1 MCDPVEIHRREVAQR
16 IQMANS
22 QGGWEGTHT
31 DFKRELGSKAR
42 DLGKMLKHILAF
54 ANTPRRTDAYLI
66 FGVNEDKDSGIF
78 EHVGLSDQ
86 GFPAADRINDIVHQ
100 YTHLREIVIDV
111 HHVLDGKRTPYIAI
125 PLQYEGPYTLS
136 QAFHGVGEANDI
148 FCRYGTSSVRA
159 TERDIHRM
167 RADWASWFL
176 DCRYEKTATSLRTVL
191 EKRFP
196 RHTSI
201 TEHDGCIRM
210 LYENK
215 MVVIYLTQVD
225 TTCSMAGYGGI
236 PAEPERV

>member
-176 DCRYEKTATSLRTVL
+176 DCRYEKTSTSLRTVL

-215 MVVIYLTQVD
+215 MVVIY
-225 TTCSMAGYGGI
+225 
-236 PAEPERV
+236 